1 VRISLHLCAATV
13 SPRPLEELIMP
24 TSPSLSSS
32 YDVIVCGARPAGAG
46 TAMLL
51 ARQGL
56 RVLMID
62 RGRHGTDILST
73 HALMRAGVLQL
84 ARWGVLPAIVDAGT
98 PAVRS
103 AAFVYAGD
111 ETKVP
116 IKPRDGV
123 DALFAPRR
131 TVLDRALVDAAV
143 AAGVTVSY
151 GTTFLDVLR
160 TPAGRVGG
168 IVVQPEL
175 GQPTEIHANLVIGAD
190 GLHSLMARRVGAD
203 VRRTGRAAS
212 AVVYGYWPDVPG
224 DGYRWHFDMGVSAGI
239 IPTNDG
245 LTCIFASVPAA
256 RFAEVFKGDVGRG
269 HRDVLSVVA
278 PDVAASIAGRPPAAH
293 LHGFSGERGFLRR
306 ATGPGWALVGD
317 AAYFK
322 DPLTAHGITDALVEA
337 EYLTRAI
344 AAGTDAALEAYA
356 LDRDRRVGELFDV
369 TDRIASF
376 AWTLDEAR
384 ALHKQL
390 AAAMAEEVT
399 ALREFTSR
407 EAAVA

>member
-1 VRISLHLCAATV
+1 MA
-13 SPRPLEELIMP
+13 

-46 TAMLL
+46 TALLL
-51 ARQGL
+51 ARHGL

-62 RGRHGTDILST
+62 RGRYGTDILST

-84 ARWGVLPAIVDAGT
+84 ARWGLLPAIVNAGT

-103 AAFVYAGD
+103 ATFTYAGD
-111 ETKVP
+111 ATTIA
-116 IKPRDGV
+116 IKARDGV

-143 AAGVTVSY
+143 AAGVAVEY
-151 GTTFLDVLR
+151 GTTLLDVLR
-160 TPAGRVGG
+160 TSAGRVRG
-168 IVVQPEL
+168 IVVQPESGWPL
-175 GQPTEIHANLVIGAD
+175 EIHAPMLVGAD
-190 GLHSLMARRVGAD
+190 GLRSTVARRVEAGISRA
-203 VRRTGRAAS
+203 GSAAS

-224 DGYRWHFDMGVSAGI
+224 DGYRWRYDVGLSAGI

-245 LTCIFASVPAA
+245 LTCIFASVPAD
-256 RFAEVFKGDVGRG
+256 RFSEVFRGDVERG
-269 HRDVLSVVA
+269 HREVVSAVA
-278 PDVAASIAGRPPAAH
+278 PDIAQVIAGRPPVAH
-293 LHGFSGERGFLRR
+293 LRGFAGERGFLRR

-344 AAGTDAALEAYA
+344 AAGTDAALDEYGY
-356 LDRDRRVGELFDV
+356 DRDRRVAGLFEV

-376 AWTLDEAR
+376 EWTLDEVR
-384 ALHKQL
+384 VLHKQL

-399 ALREFTSR
+399 ALREFSSK

>member
-1 VRISLHLCAATV
+1 MSMA
-13 SPRPLEELIMP
+13 SP
-24 TSPSLSSS
+24 LSAS

-46 TAMLL
+46 TALLL
-51 ARQGL
+51 ARQGA

-62 RGRHGTDILST
+62 RGRYGTDILST

-84 ARWGVLPAIVDAGT
+84 TRWGVLPAIINAGT

-103 AAFVYAGD
+103 ATFTYAGD
-111 ETKVP
+111 GTRIA

-123 DALFAPRR
+123 EALFAPRR

-143 AAGVTVSY
+143 AAGVAVSY
-151 GTTFLDVLR
+151 GTTLLDVLR
-160 TPAGRVGG
+160 TSAGGVRGV
-168 IVVQPEL
+168 VVQPES
-175 GQPTEIHANLVIGAD
+175 GWPMEIEANIVIGAD
-190 GLHSLMARRVGAD
+190 GLHSTMARRLGAEVSRVG
-203 VRRTGRAAS
+203 RSAS

-224 DGYRWHFDMGVSAGI
+224 DGYRWQFDTGVSAGI
-239 IPTNDG
+239 IPTNSG

-269 HRDVLSVVA
+269 HREVISVVA
-278 PDVAASIAGRPPAAH
+278 PDIAAAIAGRPPAAH
-293 LHGFSGERGFLRR
+293 LHGFPGERGFLRR
-306 ATGPGWALVGD
+306 AAGPGWALVGD

-337 EYLTRAI
+337 EYLARAI
-344 AAGTDAALEAYA
+344 AAGTDAALDAYA
-356 LDRDRRVGELFDV
+356 LDRDRRVIDIFEI

-376 AWTLDEAR
+376 EWTLDEVR
-384 ALHKQL
+384 ELHKQL

-399 ALREFTSR
+399 ALRELTSQ
-407 EAAVA
+407 EETFA